1 MECSAVCS
9 VLRTDPLWMKD
20 TKSGTI
26 ITDYICLKV
35 SSTRLMRKGTH
46 LKTVL
51 MVADNIVV
59 MCALYDV
66 IRVFG

>member
-1 MECSAVCS
+1 
-9 VLRTDPLWMKD
+9 MKD